1 VTPEF
6 KKLRD
11 EQVEIIVDKEICY
24 GGLKYSL
31 GGAMA
36 DNCKQAGKLSWNAC
50 LTTLQSMG
58 MPGFDERAVD
68 AEWENYKQ
76 KHNPPEHPHE
86 VGDEADWAYWG
97 MFYGARWQNE
107 RCAALVAARDLKI
120 EDLERTEKVYHMNRD
135 WIAEAKEKI
144 AALEAEVERLKKVN
158 ASLGRKFDTTTKKW

>member
-1 VTPEF
+1 MENF
-6 KKLRD
+6 KKQRD
-11 EQVEIIVDKEICY
+11 EQAAQRTQDFKHPY
-24 GGLKYSL
+24 TKT
-31 GGAMA
+31 
-36 DNCKQAGKLSWNAC
+36 AGCFFIEGTDWC